1 MFISAPLNV
10 IVALNFSVVTW
21 SAAMAIY
28 GIGSKAV
35 VPDRLRHHAHRWR
48 TPLSSASGQGCRQF
62 SSRCCLKSRRFRIGA
77 HAVITTI
84 VSGGFKAVLWG
95 LAVAGFAGLV
105 LAGMI
110 GVRTF
115 DARMLAAL
123 ALFVAF
129 GIFCSWL
136 GHFTPR
142 QLGTFWPI
150 YFMLAYTIA
159 GLRAGYAFVAIGLS
173 ITALSLIGYFFAG
186 PWFELWMA
194 FVDGGGLILGGL
206 WMRRS

>member
-1 MFISAPLNV
+1 MIDSKQATDALSDIDS
-10 IVALNFSVVTW
+10 IVHRVRQSRIYNLASLILIMWGALV
-21 SAAMAIY
+21 
-28 GIGSKAV
+28 
-35 VPDRLRHHAHRWR
+35 
-48 TPLSSASGQGCRQF
+48 
-62 SSRCCLKSRRFRIGA
+62 
-77 HAVITTI
+77 
-84 VSGGFKAVLWG
+84 
-95 LAVAGFAGLV
+95 FAGYVATYLSPRSGYYFWIAV
-105 LAGMI
+105 YLTGIAGSFVI
-110 GVRTF
+110 SRFDHAREGVRTF

-159 GLRAGYAFVAIGLS
+159 GLWAGYAFVAIGLS
-173 ITALSLIGYFFAG
+173 ITALTLIGYFFAG